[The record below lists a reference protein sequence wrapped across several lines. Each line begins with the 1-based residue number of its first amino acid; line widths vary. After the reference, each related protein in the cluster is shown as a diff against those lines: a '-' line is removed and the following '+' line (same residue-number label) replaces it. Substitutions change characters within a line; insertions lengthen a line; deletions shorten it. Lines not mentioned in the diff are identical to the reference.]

1 MVDYYSALLRVVTS
15 PGAGDEQWRSSIYQ
29 RARQLLTQ
37 RLRARRPPLSQAEIA
52 SEQSALDLAIERVE
66 AEISW
71 TERDDV
77 VAERGPIASPSRFR
91 GAIWIALAL
100 VVMAVGASGYSYLM
114 KMKAAHAPPQQ
125 AKQATAK
132 EDGDL
137 PPGTDGGSS
146 EADLPYVFRR
156 QPTFYRT
163 LEPVG
168 TVIIDR
174 LQHFLYV
181 IQPNNVAL
189 RYGIAIGA
197 PCAGLIGLRHISNMT
212 QWPPY
217 QPPPGLIDRNP
228 RPIAGGPGNPLG
240 ARLIQLD
247 DGHSQI
253 NGTNAPKTI
262 GNAVTFGC
270 IRLVNDDIVDLYGR
284 VQISTPVII
293 N

>member
-15 PGAGDEQWRSSIYQ
+15 PNAGDEQWRNAIYE

-52 SEQSALDLAIERVE
+52 SEQAALDMAIERVE

-71 TERDDV
+71 TDRGDIV
-77 VAERGPIASPSRFR
+77 PERGPIASSSPWR
-91 GAIWIALAL
+91 GAVWVALAL
-100 VVMAVGASGYSYLM
+100 VALAAGASGYSYWM
-114 KMKAAHAPPQQ
+114 RMKAANAPPQQ
-125 AKQATAK
+125 AKQATAQQ
-132 EDGDL
+132 DGDL
-137 PPGTDGGSS
+137 PSGTDGGST

-163 LEPVG
+163 VEPVG

-189 RYGIAIGA
+189 RYGVAIGA
-197 PCAGLIGLRHISNMT
+197 QYSGLIGLRHIASMT

-228 RPIAGGPGNPLG
+228 RPMPGGPGNPLG
-240 ARLIQLD
+240 ARMLQLD
-247 DGHSQI
+247 DGRSQI

-284 VQISTPVII
+284 VKVSTPVIL